1 MRTPCPQIQAEQE
14 VEERRHVEARYHDVL
29 ELLQAEGG
37 RIASLQVGALFC
49 FEFRQSGTVPLW
61 VIATV

>member
-1 MRTPCPQIQAEQE
+1 M
-14 VEERRHVEARYHDVL
+14 EARYHDVL